1 MASSGNRAPIDPESW
16 DSCVGQLITKAESG
30 ELPIYGTASRGGR
43 PKLLPPSD
51 FSGVLARRVYKAG
64 YLYLIG
70 PADEDG
76 PYGTKFQD
84 QLYFEQEWHPG
95 WCGLRANKA
104 DVKRLWPFDDLE
116 VAGREGRGKSGLQ
129 GTPFNRKTA
138 TEFVEQYIAREKE
151 VGLEPSVDRC
161 RAAAQ
166 KAGKKGGRPLLDA
179 AYREQMKKLGYSVKA
194 GRRQKKPQEKSARK

>member
-1 MASSGNRAPIDPESW
+1 MWRRSMPDGSDVLGHRELETPSGGGFMPLFDVICWMASSGNRAPIDPESW

-76 PYGTKFQD
+76 PYGTK
-84 QLYFEQEWHPG
+84 
-95 WCGLRANKA
+95 
-104 DVKRLWPFDDLE
+104 
-116 VAGREGRGKSGLQ
+116 
-129 GTPFNRKTA
+129 
-138 TEFVEQYIAREKE
+138 
-151 VGLEPSVDRC
+151 
-161 RAAAQ
+161 
-166 KAGKKGGRPLLDA
+166 
-179 AYREQMKKLGYSVKA
+179 
-194 GRRQKKPQEKSARK
+194 